1 MHQQI
6 QYSISSENLAMKIEK
21 ILHIVR
27 ATLPGSTMGP
37 GDANVIKPPV
47 TAGMPAT
54 TNDSTQPIVPVLF
67 QAGTEGNILL
77 PLRQIRPGP
86 PLLSRRIQ
94 IPRSGRSAFVQVQ
107 TSAPT
112 FRALAANPLILSK
125 QSRKRK
131 MEEDTGPSAKHRRTL
146 EEAANDHYLL
156 TTKRGAIEVRS
167 FMDIQRQFKSDRSET
182 GLQNVNEYVD
192 IMKDL
197 VTAISSHKVSPGVA
211 TIDEVVAVGLAAIIS
226 AKRYLDSKQRKDTA
240 RALSTY
246 LVDAAATDPVL
257 SNALRRAFQ
266 TRSFPKFAELG
277 ITERMNR
284 LWDIR

>member
-21 ILHIVR
+21 ILNVVR
-27 ATLPGSTMGP
+27 STLPGSTMGP

-47 TAGMPAT
+47 TAGMPVT
-54 TNDSTQPIVPVLF
+54 INGSPEPIGLVWF
-67 QAGTEGNILL
+67 QADTEGTILL

-107 TSAPT
+107 TSAPMFQASAPNT
-112 FRALAANPLILSK
+112 FALPE

-131 MEEDTGPSAKHRRTL
+131 MEEDIGPSAKYRRTL
-146 EEAANDHYLL
+146 EGAAKVHYRL
-156 TTKRGAIEVRS
+156 TTKSGATEVRS
-167 FMDIQRQFKSDRSET
+167 FMDIERLFKSDRSET

-197 VTAISSHKVSPGVA
+197 VTAISSKKLLPGVA
-211 TIDEVVAVGLAAIIS
+211 TIDDVVAVGLAAIIS
-226 AKRYLDSKQRKDTA
+226 AKRYLDSYQRKGNA

-246 LVDAAATDPVL
+246 LVSAATSEPVL
-257 SNALRRAFQ
+257 SKALKRALK
-266 TRSFPKFAELG
+266 TRSFPKFSELG
-277 ITERMNR
+277 ITDRMNR
-284 LWDIR
+284 LWEIK